1 LREGAGSDVP
11 LTTFATPI
19 NPDYWHA
26 LEALGYGQLNLF
38 LPTNPL
44 DASLRLLDEY
54 AEKVATYRG

>member
-1 LREGAGSDVP
+1 
-11 LTTFATPI
+11 
-19 NPDYWHA
+19 